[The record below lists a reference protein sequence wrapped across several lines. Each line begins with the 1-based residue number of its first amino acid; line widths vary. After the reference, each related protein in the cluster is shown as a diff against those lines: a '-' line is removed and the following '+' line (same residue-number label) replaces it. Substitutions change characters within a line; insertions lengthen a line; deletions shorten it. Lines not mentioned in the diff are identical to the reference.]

1 MKKISFVLAIAALLT
16 VGAGFAGA
24 RPAAKPTIVPVTV
37 VMHDPGCHWFSVGGK
52 LSTTLTVHGIAKLV
66 NYDEAAL
73 KVVGPRATKIVPQAK
88 PILLKQGIYKIT
100 MVGQAK
106 DDNHLKLIVR

>member
-1 MKKISFVLAIAALLT
+1 MKKISFVLAIAALFT

-24 RPAAKPTIVPVTV
+24 RPVAKQAIVPVTV
-37 VMHDPGCHWFSVGGK
+37 VMHDPGCHWFSAGGK
-52 LSTTLTVHGIAKLV
+52 LSTTLSVKGIAKV
-66 NYDEAAL
+66 TNYDEAAL
-73 KVVGPRATKIVPQAK
+73 KVVGPRGTKIAPQGK
-88 PILLKQGIYKIT
+88 PFLLTQGVYKIT